1 MHSANLDHLFPH
13 NLEVLMDREEA
24 LRDFIREPVSF
35 YLWRPCTVRVL
46 IVVDGLD
53 FSPSNGFGLS
63 QFVTTILNTG
73 WSVRFAITLADIRNV
88 NVAAQGMMPGEP
100 RIADRI
106 AGFRFDNTDHFAP
119 DRFDVVFLFGIAE
132 TYQFFPGRGQATLTD
147 AELQAIGEFQ
157 NRGGGLFA
165 TGDHAALGRALC
177 SRVARARSMRLWDS
191 KNNALGE
198 DMVSMTG
205 RYRND
210 TNRIGHDSTSEFN
223 DQSDDIPQQIDPVFY
238 TRRSFI
244 FRYRFPHPLLCG
256 PRGVIRVMPDHP
268 HEGECIVP
276 PDTSLNVQFTGKLGA
291 EYPPGAGGG
300 AQPFPEIIS
309 YNRVPAGNVAS
320 VDPDRLTDD
329 KSPTVGPRFPGISA
343 YDGHRAGIGRV
354 VCDSTWHHFVNI
366 NLTGE
371 ANAQP
376 PGNPKRF
383 GFLASASGQAAYED
397 VKAYFRNLAVW
408 LAPAERIRCMNS
420 RLLWTLVWH
429 EHVLE
434 SVLTARMVGLE
445 RVSARTLSLI
455 GKHARDALGRY
466 ASQCQS
472 AKIIIDLIEVND
484 PLIPWIDPWRPR
496 LEKEPDLD
504 DDELPMFDG
513 KPMLDA
519 ALGGALVAIA
529 DQYPEPSP
537 EAIEKLDSDEVAEV
551 ARRGAGIALERA
563 QKSLRAG
570 LKRLDKSFLADRG
583 KRAR

>member
-1 MHSANLDHLFPH
+1 MHSANLDHLFPQ
-13 NLEVLMDREEA
+13 NLGVLMDREEA

-73 WSVRFAITLADIRNV
+73 WYVRFAITLADIRNV

-157 NRGGGLFA
+157 NGGGGLFA

-177 SRVARARSMRLWDS
+177 SRVARARNMRLWDS

-291 EYPPGAGGG
+291 EYPPGSGGG

-329 KSPTVGPRFPGISA
+329 KSPTVGQRFPGISA

-371 ANAQP
+371 ANGDSLRDRHAGARRRAVLSGHDRRGDVRGGLRASLDPFLRSARDGRSLPGPGATLPHRRAGRRADAHELPGGDGSSLSAPQADRSGRLSPCGPLQP
-376 PGNPKRF
+376 DRHRPSGGGDDLPVAADPRRRAAG
-383 GFLASASGQAAYED
+383 GFSCPAAPL
-397 VKAYFRNLAVW
+397 RRLQSHGAV
-408 LAPAERIRCMNS
+408 LRSVLRLDRVAPAAL
-420 RLLWTLVWH
+420 RL
-429 EHVLE
+429 
-434 SVLTARMVGLE
+434 
-445 RVSARTLSLI
+445 
-455 GKHARDALGRY
+455 
-466 ASQCQS
+466 
-472 AKIIIDLIEVND
+472 
-484 PLIPWIDPWRPR
+484 
-496 LEKEPDLD
+496 
-504 DDELPMFDG
+504 
-513 KPMLDA
+513 A
-519 ALGGALVAIA
+519 A
-529 DQYPEPSP
+529 
-537 EAIEKLDSDEVAEV
+537 
-551 ARRGAGIALERA
+551 
-563 QKSLRAG
+563 
-570 LKRLDKSFLADRG
+570 RLDRRVDDAGRRRVRLR
-583 KRAR
+583 RLR